1 MSRIELKRYKI
12 KNGETIQVRTVFPED
27 ADEVLKFNKE
37 IISNSPY
44 LLTTEEEFK
53 VTIDQ
58 QKDFLKQMLND
69 EGKLAILAEYQG
81 EIIGF
86 LDFHN
91 GNKKKIQHQGS
102 FGMSVAT
109 DFRNQGIGKALLTEL
124 INWARENSL
133 IEKVSLEVFAINTN
147 AVSLYEKAGFIEE
160 GRKLA
165 AIKVDSDKY
174 FDLILM
180 SFFTKQKNIA
190 SD

>member
-1 MSRIELKRYKI
+1 MSQIELKRYKI
-12 KNGETIQVRTVFPED
+12 KNGETIQVRTAFTKD
-27 ADEVLKFNKE
+27 ANKVLKFNKA

-53 VTIDQ
+53 ITIEQ

-91 GNKKKIQHQGS
+91 GNKKRVQHHGS
-102 FGMSVAT
+102 FGMSVAAE
-109 DFRNQGIGKALLTEL
+109 FRNQGIGKALLTEL
-124 INWARENSL
+124 INWAKENSL
-133 IEKVSLEVFAINTN
+133 IEKVSLEVFADNTN
-147 AVSLYEKAGFIEE
+147 AISLYEKAGFTKE

-165 AIKVDSDKY
+165 AIKVDSGKY

-180 SFFTKQKNIA
+180 AYFTKHKNITRN
-190 SD
+190 